1 MNYSRVSF
9 FYFLGERKPHGSV
22 DDILCLGVNHMSVT
36 LPKQNQNELHQI
48 CNKRSIILATHV
60 SLALLAESVN
70 VYKATLLRLTPERKD
85 ILSIEGRYVPFE
97 TTKSVGNYA
106 GTKVCKNIFIKNF
119 II

>member
-1 MNYSRVSF
+1 
-9 FYFLGERKPHGSV
+9 
-22 DDILCLGVNHMSVT
+22 MSVT

-97 TTKSVGNYA
+97 TTKVLV
-106 GTKVCKNIFIKNF
+106 TMRVQKFVKNIFIKNF

>member
-1 MNYSRVSF
+1 
-9 FYFLGERKPHGSV
+9 
-22 DDILCLGVNHMSVT
+22 MSVT

-119 II
+119 YYINSTTQS